1 MIIILGV
8 AGSGKSTQSQLL
20 VDRLGMNWVSTG
32 ELCRRVV
39 TGKRREEMLAGK
51 VLDQDEVTDIL
62 DAELKRLDNKHEI
75 ILDGFPRG
83 LKQVAWLLHQEK
95 IGRLKL
101 DAIIHLHANMS
112 EVKDRM
118 LARGRQDDT
127 EKAIAARFKEYQDV
141 IKPIKEVLGDN
152 NVPILEINAEQTPD
166 EVYSE
171 IIQKMHDAG
180 ISA

>member
-1 MIIILGV
+1 VSKNISKGNNWMIIILGV

-51 VLDQDEVTDIL
+51 VLDQDEVIDIL
-62 DAELKRLDNKHEI
+62 DAELKRLDNKNEI

-101 DAIIHLHANMS
+101 YTCTQICQKL
-112 EVKDRM
+112 K
-118 LARGRQDDT
+118 T
-127 EKAIAARFKEYQDV
+127 EC
-141 IKPIKEVLGDN
+141 
-152 NVPILEINAEQTPD
+152 
-166 EVYSE
+166 
-171 IIQKMHDAG
+171 
-180 ISA
+180 